1 MREKGR
7 CRSERRVALPLRLD
21 REHPPGSGDT
31 SERVFS
37 SIGKD
42 LIGADDEV
50 SDGAANQH
58 LSRPGE
64 AGDARADVN
73 RKAADVVICE

>member
-1 MREKGR
+1 M
-7 CRSERRVALPLRLD
+7 D

-31 SERVFS
+31 SELVFS

-42 LIGADDEV
+42 LIGADDKV
-50 SDGAANQH
+50 ADGAANQH

-64 AGDARADVN
+64 AADARTDVN
-73 RKAADVVICE
+73 RKAADVVVGE